1 MLQIVIMAN
10 HTWRSEYNMTELI
23 ACLNST
29 MSNANCVQVT
39 LQCVTA
45 IQYLSR
51 SKYRPVWCSGWS
63 RCSTAQ
69 EGNGSTISATVH
81 CFQPY
86 KLLYWHASCKLCLLH
101 YKKDLLLPTSY
112 VGEQM
117 WLTVGV
123 SVWNFFFHCFQFFA
137 SILDFSQPQSSLCY
151 CSQYQMRWACFIVNA
166 RSFFCSLLTWMA
178 ILPIWTPH
186 SWFGCQHRDIV

>member
-10 HTWRSEYNMTELI
+10 HTWRSEYNMTEFI

-29 MSNANCVQVT
+29 MSNANCVQVA

-45 IQYLSR
+45 IQYFSR
-51 SKYRPVWCSGWS
+51 SKFRPVWCSGWS

-69 EGNGSTISATVH
+69 EGNGSTISVTVH

-86 KLLYWHASCKLCLLH
+86 KLLYWHASCKLCPLH

-112 VGEQM
+112 VGGANVAYCGGFCLE
-117 WLTVGV
+117 
-123 SVWNFFFHCFQFFA
+123 FFFPLLSIFCFNPGF
-137 SILDFSQPQSSLCY
+137 QS
-151 CSQYQMRWACFIVNA
+151 
-166 RSFFCSLLTWMA
+166 TP
-178 ILPIWTPH
+178 ILPLLLFSIPYAMSLFYSECKILLLFSSHLNGNTPNMNSAFM
-186 SWFGCQHRDIV
+186 SWVST